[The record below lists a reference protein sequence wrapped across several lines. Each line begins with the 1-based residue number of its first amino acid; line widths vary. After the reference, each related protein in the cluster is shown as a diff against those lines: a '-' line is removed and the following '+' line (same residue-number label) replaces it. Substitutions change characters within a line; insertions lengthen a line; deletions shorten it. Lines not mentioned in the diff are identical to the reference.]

1 MKKRVFAVLLCLL
14 TLFSCLPVS
23 ASAAKT
29 KLRITKQP
37 QDCSV
42 VIGETIRVS
51 VAAQGDGLK
60 YQWYYKDTK
69 DKAFMKSSKT
79 SSTYSYTMEAKRDGR
94 QVYCV
99 VKDKYGNSVRS
110 DTATISILK
119 EIKITQ
125 QPKSS
130 RAAFGKTL
138 SVSVTAKGNGL
149 KYQWYYRDA
158 GSKTYLK
165 SSTRKATYSTTMK
178 ESRSGRYLYC
188 VIKDSYGNTVK
199 TQTVRLYAKGS
210 FKASSY
216 DVALDK
222 QLNLA
227 KQLGF
232 TTKET
237 LTWKSSDTG
246 IAKVSSAGVV
256 TGLQKGSATITVTG
270 KTTGIQA
277 SCKVVVGRSKQIALT
292 FDDGPSNH
300 TARLLDYLEDN
311 EDIKVTFFMVG
322 NRINSYKTS
331 VKRMAEQGHELGYH
345 SYAHK
350 TQTNLSSSQILSDY
364 NKSNKIIKGLTGKSF
379 TVWRTPGGSYNSR
392 VLQSVPL
399 PHIMWSVDTRDWETK
414 NATKVYNSITNNAK
428 DGAIILLHD
437 LHGTTVDGA
446 IKAMKKL
453 QAQGYEFVTVTELLS
468 RDGTPPKAGSTYSRG

>member
-1 MKKRVFAVLLCLL
+1 MKKRCFALLLCLV
-14 TLFSCLPVS
+14 TLLSCLPVS
-23 ASAAKT
+23 VRAAT
-29 KLRITKQP
+29 KLQITKQP

-42 VIGETIRVS
+42 TIGETIRVS
-51 VAAQGDGLK
+51 VTAKGDGLK

-110 DTATISILK
+110 DTATISLLK
-119 EIKITQ
+119 EIKVTQ
-125 QPKSS
+125 QPKSA
-130 RAAFGKTL
+130 RAAMGKSV
-138 SVSVTAKGNGL
+138 SVSVTAKGNKL

-158 GSKTYLK
+158 NSKTYLK
-165 SSTRKATYSTTMK
+165 SSTKKATYSTTMK
-178 ESRSGRYLYC
+178 ASRSGRYLYC

-199 TQTVRLYAKGS
+199 TETVRLLAKGS
-210 FKASSY
+210 FKSSSY

-222 QLNLA
+222 TMDLS

-232 TTKET
+232 TAKET
-237 LTWKSSDTG
+237 LTWKSSDTS

-256 TGLQKGSATITVTG
+256 TGLQKGTATITVTG

-277 SCKVVVGRSKQIALT
+277 TCKVVVGRSKQIALT
-292 FDDGPSNH
+292 FDDGPSSH
-300 TARLLDYLEDN
+300 TSRLLDYLEDN

-345 SYAHK
+345 SYTHK
-350 TQTNLSSSQILSDY
+350 TQTGLSSSQIRSDY
-364 NKSNKIIKGLTGKSF
+364 NKSNKIIKNLTGQGF

-414 NATKVYNSITNNAK
+414 NATKVYNSIMNNAK

-437 LHGTTVDGA
+437 LHGTSVDGA

-453 QAQGYEFVTVTELLS
+453 KAQGYEFVTVTELLS
-468 RDGTPPKAGSTYSRG
+468 RDGTPPTAGSSYSKG